1 MSACGSDSKNITL
14 PDCPEPDNSSDTI
27 SESDLCGKAFI
38 DDLGDD
44 TYVIFSFFSDM
55 TFEFTGNDD
64 NDSRLASVTSGTWAV
79 VNNEVIVYLADETLT
94 FRESAIEQGQ
104 YCFQLPEDDVS
115 HIRHCAVEA
124 IQPSLSDLTKEF
136 YYEDCPFCSIEFFA
150 NNTGATNG
158 DENDGSSFSFSWSFQ
173 GDGTI
178 SIVYDRALGSNKFF
192 FTEQDSE
199 KISFISL
206 NDYADEAPYMDSNVL
221 FIK

>member
-1 MSACGSDSKNITL
+1 
-14 PDCPEPDNSSDTI
+14 
-27 SESDLCGKAFI
+27 
-38 DDLGDD
+38 
-44 TYVIFSFFSDM
+44 
-55 TFEFTGNDD
+55 
-64 NDSRLASVTSGTWAV
+64 
-79 VNNEVIVYLADETLT
+79 
-94 FRESAIEQGQ
+94 
-104 YCFQLPEDDVS
+104 
-115 HIRHCAVEA
+115 
-124 IQPSLSDLTKEF
+124 
-136 YYEDCPFCSIEFFA
+136 FCSIEFFA